1 MKLYY
6 MVGACS
12 LASFISLT
20 EAGVKF
26 EHSALDRQTRK
37 TAEGEDY
44 DAINPKG
51 YVPALKLD
59 SGELLTE
66 NVAVLSY
73 IGDLNPAAKLIPAAG
88 TKERQK
94 VLEWLA
100 YVNGE
105 VHKNFSVLFNPAWP
119 EGSKAVVFVNLD
131 KRLGYIESTLGDK
144 KYLTGDD
151 FTVADAYLYVVLS
164 WRSRVG
170 VDIGKFPKLTALWN
184 RIADRPGV
192 QAARVAEGLPA
203 K

>member
-26 EHSALDRQTRK
+26 EHSALDRATRK

-44 DAINPKG
+44 DKLNPKG
-51 YVPALKLD
+51 YVPALRLD
-59 SGELLTE
+59 NGDLLTE

-73 IGDLNPAAKLIPAAG
+73 IGDLNPAAKLLPPAG
-88 TKERQK
+88 SRERLK
-94 VLEWLA
+94 VTEWLA
-100 YVNGE
+100 YINGE
-105 VHKNFSVLFNPAWP
+105 VHKNFSVFFNPAWP
-119 EGSKAVVFVNLD
+119 EGSKQLVAKNLD

-151 FTVADAYLYVVLS
+151 FTVADAYLYVVLG
-164 WRSRVG
+164 WRDRVG
-170 VDIGKFPKLTALWN
+170 VSIDKFPKLTALWN
-184 RIADRPGV
+184 RIADRPNV
-192 QAARVAEGLPA
+192 KAARRAEGLPE